1 MWGCP
6 VFFPFRGGGF
16 GLTGILVCVLVFGA
30 IFLIIRSVWPP
41 RDRDHRRGAQA
52 DREDA
57 MRILRTRL
65 AEGAISEEE
74 FERLR
79 RAVES

>member
-1 MWGCP
+1 MWGCSA
-6 VFFPFRGGGF
+6 FFPFHGTGL
-16 GLTGILVCVLVFGA
+16 GLTGVVAWILLFGA
-30 IFLIIRSVWPP
+30 LFLIVRAMLPG
-41 RDRDHRRGAQA
+41 RKHHQGARADRD
-52 DREDA
+52 DA
-57 MRILRTRL
+57 MRILRNRL